1 MRSLTADI
9 VRTPTKEPAAHGTYV
24 RPLRGRI
31 AVVTGASATYGL
43 AIVRILTEYAG
54 LDGVDDASVEHVV
67 QDVMAKGGF
76 ERS

>member
-1 MRSLTADI
+1 M
-9 VRTPTKEPAAHGTYV
+9 
-24 RPLRGRI
+24 
-31 AVVTGASATYGL
+31 VTGASATYGL

>member
-1 MRSLTADI
+1 M
-9 VRTPTKEPAAHGTYV
+9 AHTSAHD
-24 RPLRGRI
+24 LRGRI